1 MRIPLIV
8 GNWKM
13 NLTTKEAASLV
24 EKLKSRLSDIG
35 EVEVAVCPPFT
46 SLETVAE
53 KCRESGIYVG
63 AQNMFWEDQGA
74 YTGEISPVML
84 KDLGCSYVI
93 LGHSERR
100 QFFGETNENVSRKVK
115 SALKH
120 KIIPII
126 CVGETLSQR
135 EAGETDRVCR
145 EQLMESLKGVDN
157 LEGDEIVI
165 AYEPVWAIGT
175 GRTASPKDADHV
187 ANFIRVIL
195 ANTYS
200 TRTAEKVR
208 ILYGGSVKPENI
220 VEFIAQPNIDG
231 ALVGGASLK
240 ADSFGEIVRLCL
252 I

>member
-24 EKLKSRLSDIG
+24 EKLKSRFSNIEG
-35 EVEVAVCPPFT
+35 VEVAVCPPFT
-46 SLETVAE
+46 SLETVS
-53 KCRESGIYVG
+53 KLCKESSIHVG
-63 AQNMFWEDQGA
+63 AQNMFWEEQGA
-74 YTGEISPVML
+74 YTGEISPLML
-84 KDLGCSYVI
+84 KDLGCKYVI

-120 KIIPII
+120 NIIPII
-126 CVGETLSQR
+126 CVGETLAQR

-145 EQLMESLKGVDN
+145 EQLQESLKGIDN
-157 LEGDEIVI
+157 LEGNEIVV

-175 GRTASPKDADHV
+175 GKTASPKDADHV
-187 ANFIRVIL
+187 ANFIRLIL
-195 ANTYS
+195 ANMYS
-200 TRTAEKVR
+200 AKTAERVR

-220 VEFIAQPNIDG
+220 VEFMAQPNIDG

-240 ADSFGEIVRLCL
+240 ADSFGEIVHLCL
-252 I
+252 V